1 MPFPLLEKGR
11 LIPISW
17 VVRVYMYVCVRVGV
31 CGGVC
36 VWWGQEYK

>member
-31 CGGVC
+31 CVFLFSGILDTL
-36 VWWGQEYK
+36 